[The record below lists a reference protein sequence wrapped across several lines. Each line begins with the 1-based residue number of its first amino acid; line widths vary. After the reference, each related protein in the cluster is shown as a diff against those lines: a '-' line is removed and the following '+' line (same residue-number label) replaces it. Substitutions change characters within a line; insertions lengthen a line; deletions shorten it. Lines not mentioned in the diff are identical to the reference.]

1 MLKLFGRDLRL
12 SAAAAAALAIV
23 AVPAFLVGARDG
35 ASAAAGGQESGNAAR
50 WPCFVEG
57 VGARAECHRIEVPE
71 DWTKPDGRKVA
82 LHVAVL
88 PAAAPSK
95 DGSALFILA
104 GGPGQAATHYGDL
117 ISREFE
123 RVRASRPIILMD
135 QRGTGA
141 SNGLRCAF
149 EGGNPLDA
157 DQEASDQELQACKAK
172 WGGTALQNYTT
183 LDTVRDM
190 DAVRARLG
198 FEKLDLWGASWG
210 TRTALLYMRAH
221 PERVRSAVI
230 DGVTGPNQAL
240 FLEEARYAQAAF
252 NRLFDDCEK
261 DGACNTAFPGLRQRA
276 MQRLSQEAPAPM
288 TYVATDGKPVTA
300 TMPQD
305 MLRQV
310 VRGALYAPESAALL
324 PYALDR
330 LIGGDGSPIMALA
343 GSAIGMN
350 RETMFHGA
358 LFSSL
363 CAEELP
369 RAPAAQAQ
377 QAGAGTFARETFYKG
392 FAKGCQG
399 WPVKPLPA
407 NYAAPVT
414 ANVPVLL
421 LSGALDP
428 VTPPASAQ
436 KVAQHLP
443 RAWHIVVPASGHN
456 VSAMPCAGRVLA
468 EFYKAA
474 DGAALDATCLTRRK
488 RPPFMV
494 SPFGPKA

>member
-1 MLKLFGRDLRL
+1 T
-12 SAAAAAALAIV
+12 
-23 AVPAFLVGARDG
+23 
-35 ASAAAGGQESGNAAR
+35 
-50 WPCFVEG
+50 
-57 VGARAECHRIEVPE
+57 RAECHRIEVPE
-71 DWTKPDGRKVA
+71 DWAKPGGRKVA

-123 RVRASRPIILMD
+123 RVRATRPIILMD

-141 SNGLRCAF
+141 SNGLRCGF
-149 EGGNPLDA
+149 EGANPLEA
-157 DQEASDQELQACKAK
+157 DPETSIRELQACRAK
-172 WGGTALQNYTT
+172 WGGTALQHYTT

-190 DAVRARLG
+190 DAVRERLG
-198 FEKLDLWGASWG
+198 YAQLDLWGASWG
-210 TRTALLYMRAH
+210 TRTALLYMRAF
-221 PERVRSAVI
+221 PEKVRSAVI
-230 DGVTGPNQAL
+230 DGVTGPNQSL

-252 NRLFDDCEK
+252 DKLFDDCEK
-261 DGACNTAFPGLRQRA
+261 DASCNSAFPGLRQRA
-276 MQRLSQEAPAPM
+276 MQRLEQEAPVAM
-288 TYVATDGKPVTA
+288 DYVGPDGKLVTA

-310 VRGALYAPESAALL
+310 VRGALYAPESAAMV

-330 LIGGDGSPIMALA
+330 LTKGDGSPIMALA
-343 GSAIGMN
+343 GGSMGLN

-369 RAPAAQAQ
+369 RAPAAQAAK
-377 QAGAGTFARETFYKG
+377 AGAGTFARDTFYKG
-392 FAKGCQG
+392 IADGCRG

-407 NYAAPVT
+407 GYAAPVRT
-414 ANVPVLL
+414 NVPVLL

-436 KVAQHLP
+436 KVAQFLP

-456 VSAMPCAGRVLA
+456 VSAIPCAGRVLA
-468 EFYKAA
+468 AFYKAA
-474 DGAALDATCLTRRK
+474 DGSKLDPTCLTRRK

-494 SPFGPKA
+494 SPLGPKA